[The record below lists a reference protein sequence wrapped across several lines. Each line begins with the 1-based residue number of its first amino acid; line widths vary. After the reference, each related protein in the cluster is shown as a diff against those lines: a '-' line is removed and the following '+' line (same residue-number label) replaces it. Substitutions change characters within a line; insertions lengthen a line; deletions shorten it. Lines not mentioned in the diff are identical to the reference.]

1 MPRHDCAPVF
11 AAVLVLFYGIFIS
24 FKCNA
29 TELFVVHKTN
39 AGERRKALQRDARE
53 LAMQARAAMKAAS
66 VLPEAGRKSRE
77 LQEEA
82 DRLRAEAEALKD
94 QARLEDLTV
103 WTLEK
108 VKSTKK
114 GSRTYHY
121 WMATW
126 RECGRTR
133 NVHLGSC
140 AKMDAESALQKAR
153 SMKAE
158 ALGIKP

>member
-1 MPRHDCAPVF
+1 MPQNYLD
-11 AAVLVLFYGIFIS
+11 
-24 FKCNA
+24 
-29 TELFVVHKTN
+29 VHKTN
-39 AGERRKALQRDARE
+39 AGERRKSLQREARE
-53 LAMQARAAMKAAS
+53 LARDAKAAMKAAC
-66 VLPEAGRKSRE
+66 VLPAASHKSRE

-82 DRLRAEAEALKD
+82 GRLRAEAKALKD

-114 GSRTYHY
+114 GSRSYHY

-126 RECGRTR
+126 REGGKTR

-140 AKMDAESALQKAR
+140 AKMDAQAALQKAR
-153 SMKAE
+153 QEKAE
-158 ALGIKP
+158 ALGIKL

>member
-1 MPRHDCAPVF
+1 MPQNYLD
-11 AAVLVLFYGIFIS
+11 
-24 FKCNA
+24 
-29 TELFVVHKTN
+29 VHKTN
-39 AGERRKALQRDARE
+39 AGEKRKALQREARE
-53 LAMQARAAMKAAS
+53 LARDVKAAMRAVS
-66 VLPEAGRKSRE
+66 VLPQAGQKARE

-114 GSRTYHY
+114 GSRSYHY

-126 RECGRTR
+126 REGGKTR

-140 AKMDAESALQKAR
+140 AKMDAQAALQKAR
-153 SMKAE
+153 AMKAE
-158 ALGIKP
+158 ALAIKLRCDSP

>member
-1 MPRHDCAPVF
+1 M
-11 AAVLVLFYGIFIS
+11 
-24 FKCNA
+24 
-29 TELFVVHKTN
+29 HKTN
-39 AGERRKALQRDARE
+39 AGERRKALQREARE
-53 LAMQARAAMKAAS
+53 LARNAKAAMKAAS
-66 VLPEAGRKSRE
+66 VLPEAGHKSHE

-114 GSRTYHY
+114 GSRSYHY

-126 RECGRTR
+126 REGGKTR
-133 NVHLGSC
+133 NVHLGSY
-140 AKMDAESALQKAR
+140 AKMDAEAALQKAR
-153 SMKAE
+153 KEKAR
-158 ALGIKP
+158 ALAIKP

>member
-1 MPRHDCAPVF
+1 M
-11 AAVLVLFYGIFIS
+11 
-24 FKCNA
+24 
-29 TELFVVHKTN
+29 HKTN
-39 AGERRKALQRDARE
+39 SGEKRKALQREARE
-53 LAMQARAAMKAAS
+53 LARDAKAAMKGAS
-66 VLPEAGRKSRE
+66 VLPEASHKARE

-82 DRLRAEAEALKD
+82 DQLRAEAEALKD

-103 WTLEK
+103 WKMEK

-114 GSRTYHY
+114 GSRSYHY

-126 RECGRTR
+126 REGGKTR

-140 AKMDAESALQKAR
+140 VKMDAQAALQKAR

-158 ALGIKP
+158 ALAIKL